1 MLRERIIEWTQ
12 AHREEFAADLGKLI
26 AVRSVRGEAQDGMPF
41 GPGPAEALRV
51 GLALCESYGLA
62 VKNYENYAGSA
73 DLAADKPPMLDILAH
88 LDVVGEGDGW
98 DTDPYTMVL
107 KDDGCLYGRGVS
119 DDKGGL
125 LAAAYAMRCVRELG
139 LPLRHNC
146 RLILGC
152 DEETDMEDTRHYY
165 LKNKPAPCTTT
176 PDANWPVCNVE
187 KGFYRPEFC
196 MSFAP
201 ETASPRVVEYR
212 GGFRINVVPT
222 DASAVIAGMDELAL
236 RTALLPLAAELDVS
250 FDVEPCAKGLRL
262 TVHGRG
268 CHAAM
273 PETGNNGNTALIRL
287 LCELPLADCAC
298 TRALAAL
305 NAVLPHGDWSG
316 RAAGIAQSDELS
328 GELTC
333 SFTQLECDEEKLWG
347 VCDCRVPLCADDDNC
362 RRRFEEKLV
371 PLGFEVSGEMLPG
384 HYTPAEG
391 EFIQTLL
398 RNYELYSGKKGY
410 CYSMGGGTYVHH
422 IPGGVAFGTEPPDFD
437 TRMHGANERIPL
449 DELLRCTEIY
459 AGVIASLCG
468 EAE

>member
-1 MLRERIIEWTQ
+1 MIKEDIVAWAE
-12 AHREEFAADLGKLI
+12 AHRDEFAADLGRLI
-26 AVRSVRGEAQDGMPF
+26 AVRSVRGEARDGMPF
-41 GPGPAEALRV
+41 GEGPAEALRL
-51 GLALCESYGLA
+51 GLELCEGYGLR
-62 VKNYENYAGSA
+62 VTNYDNYAGSA

-98 DTDPYTMVL
+98 ETEPYTMTL
-107 KDDGCLYGRGVS
+107 KADGCLYGRGVA

-139 LPLRHNC
+139 LPLRCNC

-152 DEETDMEDTRHYY
+152 DEETDMEDTRWYY

-187 KGFYRPEFC
+187 KGFFRPELR
-196 MSFAP
+196 MSLEP
-201 ETASPRVVEYR
+201 ETATPRVVSLD

-222 DASAVIAGMDELAL
+222 DAAAVMTGMDELAL
-236 RTALLPLAAELDVS
+236 RTALLPLAAEIGVG
-250 FDVEPCAKGLRL
+250 FDVEPCEAGLRL

-273 PETGNNGNTALIRL
+273 PETGNNGLTALVRL
-287 LCELPLADCAC
+287 LCELPLADCGS

-316 RAAGIAQSDELS
+316 RAAGIAQCDELS
-328 GELTC
+328 GALTC
-333 SFTQLECDEEKLWG
+333 SFTQLKIDANGLWG
-347 VCDCRVPLCADDDNC
+347 VCDCRVPLCASDENC
-362 RRRFEEKLV
+362 RRPFAEKLGA
-371 PLGFEVSGEMLPG
+371 LSFTVSGEMLPG

-398 RNYELYSGKKGY
+398 RSYERYSGKKGY

-449 DELLRCTEIY
+449 DELLRCMEIY
-459 AGVIASLCG
+459 ADVIASLCG

>member
-1 MLRERIIEWTQ
+1 MLKEQIIEWTK
-12 AHREEFAADLGKLI
+12 AHRDEFAADLAKLI
-26 AVRSVRGEAQDGMPF
+26 AVRSVRGEAQADKPF
-41 GPGPAEALRV
+41 GEGPAEALRV
-51 GLALCESYGLA
+51 GLALCEGYGLT
-62 VKNYENYAGSA
+62 VQNHENYAGSA
-73 DLAADKPPMLDILAH
+73 DLAPEMEPMLDILAH

-98 DTDPYTMVL
+98 DTDPYQMVRS
-107 KDDGCLYGRGVS
+107 DDGMLYGRGVS

-125 LAAAYAMRCVRELG
+125 LAAAYAMRCVKELG
-139 LPLRHNC
+139 VKLHHNC

-152 DEETDMEDTRHYY
+152 DEETGMEDTLHYY
-165 LKNKPAPCTTT
+165 LKNKPAPYTTT

-187 KGFYRPEFC
+187 KGFYRPEFR

-201 ETASPRVVEYR
+201 ETALPRVVEYS
-212 GGFRINVVPT
+212 GGFRTNVVPT
-222 DASAVIAGMDELAL
+222 DASATIAGMEELAL
-236 RTALLPLAAELDVS
+236 RTALLPLAAELGVGYDIAVC
-250 FDVEPCAKGLRL
+250 DKGLRL

-273 PETGNNGNTALIRL
+273 PETGVNGNTALIRL
-287 LCELPLADCAC
+287 LCELPLADCAS
-298 TRALAAL
+298 TRALRAL
-305 NAVLPHGDWSG
+305 DAVLPHGDWLG
-316 RAAGIAQSDELS
+316 KAAGIAQSDALS

-333 SFTQLECDEEKLWG
+333 SFTQLTFDENTLWG
-347 VCDCRVPLCADDDNC
+347 GCDCRVPLCADDDNC
-362 RRRFEEKLV
+362 RKIFEAKLA
-371 PLGFEVSGEMLPG
+371 PLGFAMAGEMLPG

-398 RNYELYSGKKGY
+398 RNYELYTGKKGY

-468 EAE
+468 EEE